1 VTNAPIGI
9 VVVNYASSDLL
20 RSTLGAIRPVNA
32 EVIVVD
38 NFSTPDERRAISEL
52 AADRAWNVVLSPDNR
67 GFGPGVNAGVAR
79 ARDLGCKS
87 LLLLNPDVQASVEV
101 IEALRLASLNDPM
114 ALVSPRHVDLA
125 GKITFSGSSLNLRD
139 GRTGRADRA
148 DGSSPGTQL
157 IWLTAACLAVSVQL
171 WDRVGGLAED
181 YFMYWEDVD
190 FNYRCA
196 QAGATTVLRDDLTV
210 VHDQGGTQG
219 PRRGRA
225 KSALYYFYNARNRM
239 LFAARLLDRRQ
250 LWGWWWRTPK
260 VTWEILLRGGRRQ
273 LVDQPRLLLAALR
286 GGLTG
291 MGIGLRALASGW
303 ASTDAAVAPTDPGA
317 APLER

>member
-1 VTNAPIGI
+1 MANASIGI

-20 RSTLGAIRPVNA
+20 RSTLGAIAPVNA

-38 NFSTPDERRAISEL
+38 NFSTADERRAISAL
-52 AADRAWNVVLSPDNR
+52 AADRAWHVVLMPDNR
-67 GFGPGVNAGVAR
+67 GFGPGVNAGAAQAR
-79 ARDLGCKS
+79 ELGCET

-101 IEALRLASLNDPM
+101 IEALRVASLGDPM
-114 ALVSPRHVDLA
+114 TLVSPRHVDLA

-139 GRTGRADRA
+139 GRTGRAARA
-148 DGSSPGTQL
+148 DGSPPGTQL

-190 FNYRCA
+190 FNYRCVE
-196 QAGATTVLRDDLTV
+196 AGAATLLRDDLTV

-239 LFAARLLDRRQ
+239 LFAARNLNRGQ
-250 LWGWWWRTPK
+250 VWGWWWRTPK

-291 MGIGLRALASGW
+291 MGIGLRALTSGW
-303 ASTDAAVAPTDPGA
+303 ASTDAAVGPTDPGA
-317 APLER
+317 APVER